1 MDRRDFHLFF
11 RIIITTLNI
20 HPFIEA
26 DRFDAISGYD
36 ANHDDS
42 IPPPKNELV
51 YVFGYNL
58 GGFESRLPADGL
70 LPFLHLGFS
79 LGCQFPARQ
88 LDAGSLSATEQ
99 GGAGQ

>member
-1 MDRRDFHLFF
+1 M
-11 RIIITTLNI
+11 ITSLNI
-20 HPFIEA
+20 HSFIEA
-26 DRFDAISGYD
+26 VRFDAISGYD

-51 YVFGYNL
+51 YVFGHNL
-58 GGFESRLPADGL
+58 GGFESRLPDDGL

-88 LDAGSLSATEQ
+88 LDAGSLSATQREQ